1 MAKSILP
8 AKKNVEEAEK
18 QVKTDAQNALSN
30 VSDMM
35 SNHPP
40 DKIKLNYKI
49 SLYSKVINQVMSI
62 LEKKA
67 PELKDIKELKTIEKI
82 EQTHQNKRPK
92 K

>member
-1 MAKSILP
+1 MSKPIIS

-18 QVKTDAQNALSN
+18 QVKIDAQNALSN

-35 SNHPP
+35 GDHPP

-67 PELKDIKELKTIEKI
+67 PELKNIKELKTIEKM